1 MKRRFFARFAILAAL
16 GLLIFSLNSC
26 YVPSPLYGNWTD
38 NAGNSIRF
46 QSDAAFSA
54 KIKTSTGSNSYQGT
68 YVVNE
73 NVLVF
78 EVEKPSYNVV
88 SEWDVRGSM
97 LYLVWKD
104 SGGESVLLTLYFTS
118 K

>member
-1 MKRRFFARFAILAAL
+1 MKKFFKTSFAVLILTLAV
-16 GLLIFSLNSC
+16 FSFFGC
-26 YVPSPLYGNWTD
+26 YTPAPLYGNWTD
-38 NAGNSIRF
+38 NTGNTIRF
-46 QSDAAFSA
+46 QSDYTFSA
-54 KIKTSTGSNSYQGT
+54 KIKTSSGTASYQGT
-68 YVVNE
+68 YAVMN

-78 EVEKPSYNVV
+78 EIENPSYNVV

-104 SGGESVLLTLYFTS
+104 SDGETVSLTLYLVS